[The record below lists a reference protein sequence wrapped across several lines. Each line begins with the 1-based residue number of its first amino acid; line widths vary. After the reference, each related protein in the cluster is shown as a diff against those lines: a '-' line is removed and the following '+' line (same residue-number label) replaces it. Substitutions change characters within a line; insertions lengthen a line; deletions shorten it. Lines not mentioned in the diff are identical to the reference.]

1 MQNLRRQQRGE
12 GVLGAVVGVATEDDA
27 VRSGGRARHDTK
39 VEAQV
44 GGQGAGGRE
53 PQLNFIK
60 L

>member
-44 GGQGAGGRE
+44 GGQGARGEGTATK
-53 PQLNFIK
+53 FY
-60 L
+60 